1 MAERPNQVDKSNGW
15 EAVAQWFIRI
25 SHRSTVGA
33 AFIETWADTLP
44 PRAQVLDLACGPGTP
59 RAEVLANRDFV
70 LYAID
75 AAPSFVNAYRA
86 RFPRAHVAC
95 EPAEESSFF
104 SETFDGV
111 MAWGL
116 LFLLPADTQRTLIHR
131 VARVLRSGGTFLF
144 TAPSETCT
152 WADASTK
159 RQSVSIGADAYRAL
173 LADAGLSVRAGYDDE
188 GGNHYYEAVKP

>member
-1 MAERPNQVDKSNGW
+1 MGRASDHVDKSNGW
-15 EAVAQWFIRI
+15 EAFAQEWIRVG
-25 SHRSTVGA
+25 HLSTVGVA
-33 AFIETWADTLP
+33 TVSAWANTLP

-59 RAEVLANRDFV
+59 RAEVLANRDFA

-86 RFPRAHVAC
+86 HFPRAHVAC
-95 EPAEESSFF
+95 ESAEESLFF
-104 SETFDGV
+104 SKTFDGI

-116 LFLLPADTQRTLIHR
+116 LFLLPADAQRALLPRIGR
-131 VARVLRSGGTFLF
+131 ALRSGGAFLF
-144 TAPSETCT
+144 TAPLETCT

-173 LADAGLSVRAGYDDE
+173 LSDAGLSVHAEYDDE